1 MRLDEEI
8 LKKEGRPKTL
18 FSLCGFLFSIKNKVN
33 LIRYSSSFFFTSF
46 AASESLST
54 AVVTTLFAASIKVTY
69 KLGQKE
75 MSIPD

>member
-1 MRLDEEI
+1 MV
-8 LKKEGRPKTL
+8 
-18 FSLCGFLFSIKNKVN
+18 FYSLLGIKR
-33 LIRYSSSFFFTSF
+33 ISFHISSFFFTSS